1 MRVTSEYY
9 GRYQAPLDGGPLPLD
24 GNMDLIKAVT
34 NYFEVTD
41 GFEISIRSDVPAGS
55 GLGGSS
61 TMIVSMIGAMARYV
75 SDPGVKNFV
84 PMNANFGLIAPLG
97 YRVKGKKKE
106 KYLAYAE
113 RALEEIC
120 ANKEKMETL
129 WK

>member
-1 MRVTSEYY
+1 
-9 GRYQAPLDGGPLPLD
+9 
-24 GNMDLIKAVT
+24 
-34 NYFEVTD
+34 
-41 GFEISIRSDVPAGS
+41 
-55 GLGGSS
+55 
-61 TMIVSMIGAMARYV
+61 MIGAMARYV

>member
-1 MRVTSEYY
+1 MREDPKVFFAGQITGVEGYIESTASGYLA
-9 GRYQAPLDGGPLPLD
+9 G
-24 GNMDLIKAVT
+24 
-34 NYFEVTD
+34 YFAALLAKEEESPVE
-41 GFEISIRSDVPAGS
+41 FSDR
-55 GLGGSS
+55 
-61 TMIVSMIGAMARYV
+61 TMIGAMARYV